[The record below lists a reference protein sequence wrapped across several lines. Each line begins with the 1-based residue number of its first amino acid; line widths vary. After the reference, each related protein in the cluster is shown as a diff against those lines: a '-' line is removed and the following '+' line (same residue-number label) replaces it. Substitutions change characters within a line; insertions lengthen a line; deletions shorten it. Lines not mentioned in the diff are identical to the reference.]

1 MKYFRIAVISLFFL
15 ILTASTACSFS
26 SSQAQAEQQ
35 VTVTR
40 GDLAIKVNGSGKA
53 GYAKDARLSF
63 GTAGKIEKVNVKKG
77 DMVDKGSVLAIL
89 NTDALE
95 LTLSQAQ
102 TDEAKAQLISIQSRT
117 ALVQAEI
124 GEAEASHALTAAQ
137 FNLDKIEDVGKI
149 KDKIM
154 DLEWQL
160 KIAETNRSQAQ
171 AAGNTSTVK
180 ALNDIIRDT
189 NSELDRQNQKLQDL
203 LSQDEYAGVAP
214 YEVKSLI
221 IGGERYDR
229 LLVEDIRMKQQQVLL
244 SEKAVEQA
252 RQNIELAKQSVVQAE
267 RSVEQAQ
274 KHIKYT
280 QLQLQEASIL
290 APFNG
295 LVADVGVKEGDY
307 VTTSGAN
314 SDVPVYLVDPGS
326 LEIAAE
332 VDEIDM
338 AVIKLNQKSA
348 INLDAFPDK
357 EFEGIVTAI
366 SVIPVVKTQ
375 NSGVVVYEVKV
386 GFTGN
391 PPAEVKSGMSAV
403 VDIISQEK
411 KNIVLLPNKS
421 IKRNN
426 QGQTIVNVLI
436 NQKFEERPVVLGITD
451 GSQTEVISGLNEGE
465 MVSRTVKE
473 VNPKLT
479 KV

>member
-1 MKYFRIAVISLFFL
+1 MYEPEIQQSHTFNRRKAVKYFRIAVISLFFL

-244 SEKAVEQA
+244 AEKAVEQA
-252 RQNIELAKQSVVQAE
+252 RQNIELAKLNVEHAAKAVQ
-267 RSVEQAQ
+267 VAQ
-274 KHIKYT
+274 K
-280 QLQLQEASIL
+280 QLDEAAITT
-290 APFNG
+290 PING
-295 LVADVGVKEGDY
+295 TAVTVDIKEGDTISPSGMNLTAPIY
-307 VTTSGAN
+307 IIDTNSMQVTAQ
-314 SDVPVYLVDPGS
+314 
-326 LEIAAE
+326 I
-332 VDEIDM
+332 DEID
-338 AVIKLNQKSA
+338 IPA
-348 INLDAFPDK
+348 IRL
-357 EFEGIVTAI
+357 
-366 SVIPVVKTQ
+366 
-375 NSGVVVYEVKV
+375 
-386 GFTGN
+386 
-391 PPAEVKSGMSAV
+391 
-403 VDIISQEK
+403 
-411 KNIVLLPNKS
+411 
-421 IKRNN
+421 
-426 QGQTIVNVLI
+426 GQ
-436 NQKFEERPVVLGITD
+436 
-451 GSQTEVISGLNEGE
+451 
-465 MVSRTVKE
+465 
-473 VNPKLT
+473 
-479 KV
+479 